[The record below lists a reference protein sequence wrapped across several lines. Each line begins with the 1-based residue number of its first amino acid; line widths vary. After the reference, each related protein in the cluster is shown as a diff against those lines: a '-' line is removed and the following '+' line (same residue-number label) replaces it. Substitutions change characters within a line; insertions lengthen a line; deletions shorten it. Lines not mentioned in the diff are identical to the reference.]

1 MDLSKTTYRDRLINQ
16 LSDFTSIR
24 FVAKTA
30 NNVIEK
36 LLWISI
42 AIVGTVYIGYT
53 MFSQIQYW
61 NEFPVLQTKGTLDLS
76 NMTFPAITFCP
87 KTVPQ
92 FGIVE
97 GLGNYLDLNKFV
109 PSEAIMIRNEAV
121 KTYWKNR
128 RKEDIGCNLSW
139 TAFEQ
144 NSFANYYYHC
154 CYSDSVLVSSLW
166 CQVFILEK
174 YFQHKNILQGFKN
187 LFLFPI

>member
-1 MDLSKTTYRDRLINQ
+1 MDSSKTTYRDQLTNQ
-16 LSDFTSIR
+16 LGDFTSIR

-30 NNVIEK
+30 NVIEK

-109 PSEAIMIRNEAV
+109 PPEAIMIRNEAV
-121 KTYWKNR
+121 KIYWRNR
-128 RKEDIGCNLSW
+128 RQLDGCDLSW

-154 CYSDSVLVSSLW
+154 CHSNSVLNSSLW
-166 CQVFILEK
+166 CQVYIYL
-174 YFQHKNILQGFKN
+174 
-187 LFLFPI
+187 